1 MYTLLLVIIYIAFIS
16 LGLPDSLLG
25 SAWPVM
31 HRSLDVPISY
41 AGMITVVISI
51 GTIVSSLLSDRL
63 TKKFGTG
70 LVTLVSVMLTA
81 IALFGFSFSQ
91 SFIMLL
97 VFSIP
102 YGIGAGAVDAALNN
116 YVALHYAS
124 RHMNWLHSFW
134 GVGASISPYIMS
146 YFLTGGRA
154 YTEGY
159 FFVSLLQIGLTFI
172 LLISLSLWKQPR
184 RTSTTD
190 DEHYEPIALKDT
202 LKIKGV
208 KFVLITFFGY
218 CAIESTA
225 GLWASSYLVEYRGLP
240 ANIAAQFASYFFI
253 GITAGR
259 FLAGFISDVVGDK
272 LMIRYGSLI
281 ILLGISLFMFEYSS
295 HSMYMISLIIIGLG
309 CAPIYPAIIHSTP
322 VNFPKRY
329 SQSIIGIQ
337 MASAYLGTTVMPPL
351 FGFIVSVSTIG
362 LFPVYLLILTGFM
375 LFFSEKLNQTLKL
388 TA

>member
-51 GTIVSSLLSDRL
+51 GTIVSSLLSDYL

-81 IALFGFSFSQ
+81 VALFGFSFNQ

-172 LLISLSLWKQPR
+172 LFVSLPLWKQPKR
-184 RTSTTD
+184 VSAA

-272 LMIRYGSLI
+272 RMIRYGSLI

-362 LFPVYLLILTGFM
+362 LFPVYLLVLTGFM
-375 LFFSEKLNQTLKL
+375 LLFSEKLNQTLKL

>member
-1 MYTLLLVIIYIAFIS
+1 
-16 LGLPDSLLG
+16 
-25 SAWPVM
+25 M
-31 HRSLDVPISY
+31 HQSLDVPISY

-81 IALFGFSFSQ
+81 VALFGFSFSQ
-91 SFIMLL
+91 SFILLL

-172 LLISLSLWKQPR
+172 LFMSLPLWKQSR
-184 RTSTTD
+184 RVSAA

-208 KFVLITFFGY
+208 KFVLVTFFGY

-272 LMIRYGSLI
+272 RMIRYGSLI
-281 ILLGISLFMFEYSS
+281 ILLGISLFMFEYRS

-362 LFPVYLLILTGFM
+362 LFPVYLLVLTGFM